1 MSADTDFYRRCFQV
15 TAAALMAY
23 LLWLILSPLRSALGW
38 AAVLAFSLHP
48 LHVSLAKHLKG
59 RRALSAGIITALTP
73 FFVLAPLAL
82 LGVVFAGQVARL
94 IGYMRTH
101 TFLPYPEL
109 LEKASGYPV
118 IGGAVAWVRDN
129 ATVSADQVQSWA
141 TQSLESLL
149 KTAATTGGNLA
160 LEVFGTLISFFVMLF
175 LLFFLLQNGRAIF
188 QHLVA
193 LIPIAAERRARL
205 LKYLGNVTRAVVFGS
220 VATALIDGVLVGVGF
235 AIAGLPSP
243 VVFGVLAAIAAFLPS
258 GAGIVLLPAV
268 VYLGIDGRW
277 GAALFLLLWTVGLW
291 LGDGVLRSVLTSR
304 RAEVSTAATFIG
316 AMGGTVAFG
325 ILGLIIGPVLLSFAV
340 ALLRSAEETLPAKT

>member
-1 MSADTDFYRRCFQV
+1 MSADSDFYRRCFQV
-15 TAAALMAY
+15 TAAALLAY
-23 LLWLILSPLRSALGW
+23 LLWLILSPFRGALGW

-48 LHVSLAKHLKG
+48 LHVGLARRLRG

-73 FFVLAPLAL
+73 FFVLAPLAV

-94 IGYMRTH
+94 LAYMRTH
-101 TFLPYPEL
+101 AFLPYPEMVDRL
-109 LEKASGYPV
+109 SAYPA

-129 ATVSADQVQSWA
+129 ATVSAEQVQGWA

-188 QHLVA
+188 HHLVA

-235 AIAGLPSP
+235 AIVGLPSP

-268 VYLGIDGRW
+268 AYLGVDGRW

-304 RAEVSTAATFIG
+304 RAEVSTG
-316 AMGGTVAFG
+316 ALV
-325 ILGLIIGPVLLSFAV
+325 
-340 ALLRSAEETLPAKT
+340 RSAEETLPAKT

>member
-1 MSADTDFYRRCFQV
+1 MSADSDFYRRCFQV
-15 TAAALMAY
+15 SAAVLLGY
-23 LLWLILSPLRSALGW
+23 LLWLMLSPLRGALGW

-48 LHVSLAKHLKG
+48 LHVRLTRRLRG
-59 RRALSAGIITALTP
+59 RRALSAGILTVLTP
-73 FFVLAPLAL
+73 FLVMAPLAL
-82 LGVVFAGQVARL
+82 LGVAFAGQVGRL

-109 LEKASGYPV
+109 LDQLSGYPV
-118 IGGAVAWVRDN
+118 IGSAVAWMRDN
-129 ATVSADQVQSWA
+129 ATVSAEQVQAWA

-149 KTAATTGGNLA
+149 KTAAATGGNLA

-188 QHLVA
+188 QHLIA
-193 LIPIAAERRARL
+193 LIPIATERRKRL
-205 LKYLGNVTRAVVFGS
+205 LKYLGDVTRAVVFGS
-220 VATALIDGVLVGVGF
+220 VATAIIDGVLVGVGF
-235 AIAGLPSP
+235 AITRLPSP

-258 GAGIVLLPAV
+258 GASIVLLPAV
-268 VYLGIDGRW
+268 AYLAIVGHW
-277 GAALFLLLWTVGLW
+277 GAALFLGLWTVALW
-291 LGDGVLRSVLTSR
+291 LGDTVLRSLLARR

-340 ALLRSAEETLPAKT
+340 ALLRSAEETLPANT